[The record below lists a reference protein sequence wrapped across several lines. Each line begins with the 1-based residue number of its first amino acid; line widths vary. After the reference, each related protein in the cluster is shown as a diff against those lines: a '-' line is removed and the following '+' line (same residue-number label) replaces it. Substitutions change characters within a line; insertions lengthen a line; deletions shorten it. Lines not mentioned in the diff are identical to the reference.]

1 MLFLIKNCNCQ
12 KNINS
17 IPHDAIA
24 GEKFDLITNTPNILS
39 RKTNK
44 NPNETPIA
52 RLDPVPPLLL
62 IDDTERAIM
71 VRIKQEKGIVY
82 LLCLTNK

>member
-1 MLFLIKNCNCQ
+1 M
-12 KNINS
+12 
-17 IPHDAIA
+17 
-24 GEKFDLITNTPNILS
+24 ITNTPNILS

-52 RLDPVPPLLL
+52 KLDPVPPLLL

-71 VRIKQEKGIVY
+71 VRIKQEKGMVY
-82 LLCLTNK
+82 LLCLTNKWELINGEPAFFSYLISLLSSKKLSVSAT